1 MDLAKK
7 IGETMK
13 RVIFMILSIVPFLI
27 GDIKINNQKWIQD
40 YELLVNLNLGAK
52 ENIQGL
58 DLNKNGVRDDV
69 EYYVNQ
75 KYKDDPF
82 EKEIFLESAKKIQT
96 ILSLPKSASVKKR
109 VQLDEEL
116 IRLYAC
122 RDYMLYKLNDKNIE
136 DKLKE
141 KMIFKSKV
149 LNTNDRLRAY
159 IEHKKMVLDFGEQS
173 MDDKTVDRARVSCE
187 KIYQKLNN
195 PDLITSN

>member
-1 MDLAKK
+1 M
-7 IGETMK
+7 
-13 RVIFMILSIVPFLI
+13 IFSIVPFLI

-40 YELLVNLNLGAK
+40 YELLVNLNIGAK

-58 DLNKNGVRDDV
+58 DLNKNGIRDDV
-69 EYYVNQ
+69 EYYVHQ

-82 EKEIFLESAKKIQT
+82 QKEIFLESAKKIQT
-96 ILSLPKSASVKKR
+96 ILSLPKSAPIKKR

-159 IEHKKMVLDFGEQS
+159 IEHKKTVLDFGEQS
-173 MDDKTVDRARVSCE
+173 MDDKTVDNARVSCE
-187 KIYQKLNN
+187 EIYRKLNN
-195 PDLITSN
+195 PDLVTSN

>member
-1 MDLAKK
+1 
-7 IGETMK
+7 MK
-13 RVIFMILSIVPFLI
+13 RVILTTLSIVPLLI
-27 GDIKINNQKWIQD
+27 GDIKIDNQKWIQD

-58 DLNKNGVRDDV
+58 DLNKNGIRDDV

-96 ILSLPKSASVKKR
+96 ILSLPKSASIKKR

-122 RDYMLYKLNDKNIE
+122 RDYMLYKLNDENIE

-159 IEHKKMVLDFGEQS
+159 IEHKKMVLDFGEQN
-173 MDDKTVDRARVSCE
+173 MDDETVENARVSCE
-187 KIYQKLNN
+187 KIYRKLNN
-195 PDLITSN
+195 PDLLRFGNI

>member
-1 MDLAKK
+1 
-7 IGETMK
+7 MK
-13 RVIFMILSIVPFLI
+13 RVIFMIFSIVPFLI

-40 YELLVNLNLGAK
+40 YELLVNLNIGAK

-58 DLNKNGVRDDV
+58 DLNKNGIRDDV
-69 EYYVNQ
+69 EYYVHQ

-82 EKEIFLESAKKIQT
+82 QKEIFLESAKKIQT
-96 ILSLPKSASVKKR
+96 ILSLPKSAPIKKR

-159 IEHKKMVLDFGEQS
+159 IEHKKTVLDFGEQS
-173 MDDKTVDRARVSCE
+173 MDDKTVDNARVSCE
-187 KIYQKLNN
+187 EIYRKLNN
-195 PDLITSN
+195 PDLVTSN